1 MDSKIKNVIFDLG
14 GVLINLDFD
23 SCLNAFRTAGFT
35 NIEEQIRQMQG
46 NGVFS
51 RFELGE
57 ISPEEFRDAIRK
69 EADESL
75 TDRKIDDMWNLML
88 LNIPREKLDLLLEL
102 RERYMVYLLSNTNQI
117 HWDYAGEEM
126 FNYRGFRAD
135 DFFEDTFLSFKMHLA
150 KPDKAIYEK
159 VMKEANILPEET
171 FFIDDSETNCRAAA
185 ALGIQTHHYHIGE
198 DLSLLFDNGNYIR
211 HKPSGTSPIGCH
223 HRLF

>member
-1 MDSKIKNVIFDLG
+1 
-14 GVLINLDFD
+14 
-23 SCLNAFRTAGFT
+23 
-35 NIEEQIRQMQG
+35 MQG

-126 FNYRGFRAD
+126 FR
-135 DFFEDTFLSFKMHLA
+135 
-150 KPDKAIYEK
+150 
-159 VMKEANILPEET
+159 
-171 FFIDDSETNCRAAA
+171 
-185 ALGIQTHHYHIGE
+185 
-198 DLSLLFDNGNYIR
+198 
-211 HKPSGTSPIGCH
+211 
-223 HRLF
+223 

>member
-1 MDSKIKNVIFDLG
+1 MDSKIKNVVFDLG

-23 SCLNAFRTAGFT
+23 NCLNAFRKAGFRD
-35 NIEEQIRQMQG
+35 IEKQACQFRG
-46 NGVFS
+46 KGFFS
-51 RFELGE
+51 QFELGE
-57 ISPEEFRDAIRK
+57 ISPEEFRKAIRK
-69 EADESL
+69 EVSEALSDHE
-75 TDRKIDDMWNLML
+75 IDDMWNLML

-185 ALGIQTHHYHIGE
+185 ALGIQTHHYHI
-198 DLSLLFDNGNYIR
+198 L
-211 HKPSGTSPIGCH
+211 
-223 HRLF
+223 

>member
-1 MDSKIKNVIFDLG
+1 MDSKIKNVVFDLG

-23 SCLNAFRTAGFT
+23 NCLNAFRKAGFRD
-35 NIEEQIRQMQG
+35 IEKQACQFRG
-46 NGVFS
+46 KGFFS
-51 RFELGE
+51 QFELGE
-57 ISPEEFRDAIRK
+57 ISPEEFRKAIRK
-69 EADESL
+69 EVSEALSDHE
-75 TDRKIDDMWNLML
+75 IDDMWNLML

-185 ALGIQTHHYHIGE
+185 ALGIPTTTI
-198 DLSLLFDNGNYIR
+198 SVKI
-211 HKPSGTSPIGCH
+211 
-223 HRLF
+223 

>member
-88 LNIPREKLDLLLEL
+88 LDIPREKLDLLLKL
-102 RERYMVYLLSNTNQI
+102 REHYMVYLLSNTNRI
-117 HWDYAGEEM
+117 HWDYACEQM
-126 FNYRGFRAD
+126 FCYRGFRVN
-135 DFFEDTFLSFKMHLA
+135 DFFEDIFLSFEMHKA
-150 KPDKAIYEK
+150 KPEKDIYEQM
-159 VMKEANILPEET
+159 MKEANILPEET
-171 FFIDDSETNCRAAA
+171 FFIDDSAINCQAAIS
-185 ALGIQTHHYHIGE
+185 LGIQSYHYHIGE
-198 DLSLLFDNGNYIR
+198 DLSSLFE
-211 HKPSGTSPIGCH
+211 
-223 HRLF
+223 